1 MILAPSHNSF
11 QNNSLHHDCHNP
23 HPFLDH
29 LHRPLVADP
38 PERQATNL
46 PWPSLFSILRTWL
59 QSLRTHRQEHRYAN
73 ANRVRWCQKS
83 PSRSYEPTSLLF
95 SAISC
100 HSSRV
105 SEFLQTSRS
114 MLVCWY
120 GVPNWGKI
128 GLFLGVLATT
138 VGGLFSFRTRLPI
151 LIHTSRIC
159 HLCDFHCVCMVVLD
173 NVVWYHGIRVI
184 IGIIKTF
191 SDRSYR

>member
-1 MILAPSHNSF
+1 MILDPSHNPF
-11 QNNSLHHDCHNP
+11 QNDSLHHDCHNP
-23 HPFLDH
+23 PSSSTTFIGRSLQIPLKGKRPTSRGRVYFPFFGH
-29 LHRPLVADP
+29 GFKTFVHTVKN
-38 PERQATNL
+38 TVM
-46 PWPSLFSILRTWL
+46 RTL
-59 QSLRTHRQEHRYAN
+59 IGSDGR
-73 ANRVRWCQKS
+73 QKS

-105 SEFLQTSRS
+105 SGFHQTSRY

-159 HLCDFHCVCMVVLD
+159 HVCDFHCVCMVVLD
-173 NVVWYHGIRVI
+173 NVVWYHGIMV
-184 IGIIKTF
+184 
-191 SDRSYR
+191 SLVS

>member
-1 MILAPSHNSF
+1 MILDPSHNSF
-11 QNNSLHHDCHNP
+11 QNDSLHHDCHNP
-23 HPFLDH
+23 PPFLDH

-38 PERQATNL
+38 PERQATNSRGRVYF
-46 PWPSLFSILRTWL
+46 PFFGHGFKTFVHTVKNTVMRTL
-59 QSLRTHRQEHRYAN
+59 IGSDGVR
-73 ANRVRWCQKS
+73 RVRVGHMS
-83 PSRSYEPTSLLF
+83 LPRSFF

-105 SEFLQTSRS
+105 SGFLQTSRY

-120 GVPNWGKI
+120 GVPNWEKI